1 MISTETVSP
10 RYATIEDWG
19 LDDLVAGLIEG
30 QYVAIGAVQAA
41 RPALAAAIGRAADRL
56 AGGGR
61 LIYVGAG
68 TSGRIA
74 MQDAAELPPT
84 FSWPYE
90 RALSLI
96 AGGDAAIQ
104 RAQEGAE
111 DREDIAVVDLDAV
124 GVSAADVVVGLA
136 ASGGTPYTAAAL
148 AHARAL
154 GALTVGIYNN
164 AGGRIAEVAEIPVL
178 LETGAEVVAGSTRMK
193 AGTAQKVAL
202 NCFSTGVMI
211 QLGFVY
217 RGRMVE
223 MRPTN
228 VKLHER
234 AARMV
239 AELADV
245 DIAEARRALEEA
257 NGSIKIATVMLT
269 HKLDSA
275 AATALIEKSGG
286 NLRAAMA

>member
-1 MISTETVSP
+1 MTSTETVSA
-10 RYATIEDWG
+10 RYATLEDWG
-19 LDDLVAGLIEG
+19 LDDLVAGLVES
-30 QYVAIGAVQAA
+30 QFTAIAAVQAA
-41 RPALAAAIGRAADRL
+41 RGAITLAVERGADRL
-56 AGGGR
+56 AQGGR

-90 RALSLI
+90 RAISLI

-111 DREDIAVVDLDAV
+111 DREDMGRADLDAV
-124 GVSAADVVVGLA
+124 HVSAADVVIGLA

-148 AHARAL
+148 AHARSL
-154 GALTVGIYNN
+154 GALTIGIYNN
-164 AGGRIAEVAEIPVL
+164 AGGRIAEACEIPVL
-178 LETGAEVVAGSTRMK
+178 LDTGPEVLAGSTRMK

-202 NCFSTGVMI
+202 NCLSTGIMI

-223 MRPTN
+223 MKPTN

-239 AELADV
+239 AELADA
-245 DIAEARRALEEA
+245 DIAAARRALREA
-257 NGSIKIATVMLT
+257 NGSIKVATVMLT
-269 HKLDSA
+269 HQLDCASATARVA
-275 AATALIEKSGG
+275 AAGG

>member
-1 MISTETVSP
+1 
-10 RYATIEDWG
+10 
-19 LDDLVAGLIEG
+19 
-30 QYVAIGAVQAA
+30 
-41 RPALAAAIGRAADRL
+41 
-56 AGGGR
+56 
-61 LIYVGAG
+61 
-68 TSGRIA
+68 
-74 MQDAAELPPT
+74 
-84 FSWPYE
+84 
-90 RALSLI
+90 
-96 AGGDAAIQ
+96 
-104 RAQEGAE
+104 
-111 DREDIAVVDLDAV
+111 
-124 GVSAADVVVGLA
+124 
-136 ASGGTPYTAAAL
+136 
-148 AHARAL
+148 
-154 GALTVGIYNN
+154 
-164 AGGRIAEVAEIPVL
+164 
-178 LETGAEVVAGSTRMK
+178 MK

-245 DIAEARRALEEA
+245 DIADARRALEEA
-257 NGSIKIATVMLT
+257 NGSIKVATVMLT

-275 AATALIEKSGG
+275 AATSLIEKSGG